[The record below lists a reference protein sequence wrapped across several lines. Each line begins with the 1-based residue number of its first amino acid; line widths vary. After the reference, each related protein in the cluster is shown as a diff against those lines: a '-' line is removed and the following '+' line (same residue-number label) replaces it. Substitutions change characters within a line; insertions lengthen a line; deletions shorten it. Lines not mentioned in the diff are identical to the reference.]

1 MVKSMTGFGRSQLNE
16 GGYQVSCEIR
26 GVNHRFFDPHI
37 RMPRRYNILE
47 ERIKEEVKKS
57 IQRGRIEININVDKT
72 DDSRRTLKVD
82 KGLAIA
88 YYNYLKELAENLNIS
103 KEIRVIDV
111 FRLPEVFNLQ
121 DEEEDL
127 DLLWKVLHKA
137 VQTAVT
143 GVLDM
148 REKEGRNLVKDILA
162 RNDLILSYARELEE
176 RAPAVEVE
184 YRHKLQS
191 RILEVLD
198 KQDMLDENRL
208 LQEVAIFADKTSITE
223 EIVRLKSHV
232 QHLKDLLGAHEAVGR
247 KCDFL
252 VQEMFREINTISS
265 KSNDLKMSQIVVDV
279 KAEVEKIREQLQN
292 IE

>member
-1 MVKSMTGFGRSQLNE
+1 MVRSMTGFGRSQIDE
-16 GGYQVSCEIR
+16 GGYQISCEIR

-37 RMPRRYNILE
+37 RMPRRYNVLE
-47 ERIKEEVKKS
+47 EKIKEEIKKH
-57 IQRGRIEININVDKT
+57 IQRGRIEVNINVDKT

-111 FRLPEVFNLQ
+111 FRLPEVFSLQ
-121 DEEEDL
+121 DEQEDL
-127 DLLWKVLHKA
+127 ELLWKVMQKA
-137 VQTAVT
+137 VQTSVT
-143 GVLDM
+143 GLLDM
-148 REKEGRNLVKDILA
+148 REKEGRNLVQDILA
-162 RNDLILSYARELEE
+162 RNDLISSYARELEE

-184 YRHKLQS
+184 YRNKLQS

-198 KQDMLDENRL
+198 QEMLDENRL

-223 EIVRLKSHV
+223 EIVRLQSHV
-232 QHLKDLLGAHEAVGR
+232 QHLKDLLAVNDAVGR

>member
-1 MVKSMTGFGRSQLNE
+1 MVRSMTGFGRSQINE
-16 GGYQVSCEIR
+16 GGYQISCEIR

-37 RMPRRYNILE
+37 RMPRRYSVLE
-47 ERIKEEVKKS
+47 EKIKEELKKH

-88 YYNYLKELAENLNIS
+88 YYNYLKELAENLDIS

-111 FRLPEVFNLQ
+111 FRLPEVCNLQ
-121 DEEEDL
+121 DEQEDL
-127 DLLWKVLHKA
+127 DVLWELLQKA
-137 VQTAVT
+137 VQIAVT
-143 GVLDM
+143 GVMNM
-148 REKEGRNLVKDILA
+148 REKEGQNLAEDILK
-162 RNDLILSYARELEE
+162 RNELILSYANELEE

-184 YRHKLQS
+184 YRNRMQS
-191 RILEVLD
+191 RILEILE
-198 KQDMLDENRL
+198 QEMLDENRL
-208 LQEVAIFADKTSITE
+208 MQEVAIFADKTSITE

-232 QHLKDLLGAHEAVGR
+232 KHLKDLLAVNDAMGR

-265 KSNDLKMSQIVVDV
+265 KSNDLKTSQIVVDV

>member
-1 MVKSMTGFGRSQLNE
+1 MVRSMTGFGRSQVNDE
-16 GGYQVSCEIR
+16 RYQISCEIR
-26 GVNHRFFDPHI
+26 GVNHRFLDPHI

-47 ERIKEEVKKS
+47 EKIKEEIKGC
-57 IQRGRIEININVDKT
+57 IQRGRLEININVDKT
-72 DDSRRTLKVD
+72 DDSHRTLKVD

-88 YYNYLKELAENLNIS
+88 YYNYLKEIAENLNIS

-127 DLLWKVLHKA
+127 DLVWSIMQRA
-137 VQTAVT
+137 VKEAVD
-143 GVLDM
+143 GVLEM
-148 REKEGRNLVKDILA
+148 REKEGFNLTQDILA
-162 RNDLILSYARELEE
+162 RNDLILSRVRELEQ
-176 RAPAVEVE
+176 RAPGVEAE
-184 YRHKLQS
+184 YRNRLQA
-191 RILEVLD
+191 RILEIIDPDL
-198 KQDMLDENRL
+198 LDENRL
-208 LQEVAIFADKTSITE
+208 LQEVAIASDKTSITE

-232 QHLKDLLGAHEAVGR
+232 EHLKELLKLDDAVGR

-279 KAEVEKIREQLQN
+279 KAEIEKIREQLQN

>member
-1 MVKSMTGFGRSQLNE
+1 MVRSMTGFGRSQVNDQ
-16 GGYQVSCEIR
+16 GYQISCEIR
-26 GVNHRFFDPHI
+26 GVNHRFLDPHI

-47 ERIKEEVKKS
+47 EKIKEELKRC
-57 IQRGRIEININVDKT
+57 IQRGRLEININVDKT
-72 DDSRRTLKVD
+72 DDSHRSLKVD

-88 YYNYLKELAENLNIS
+88 YYNYLKEIAENLNIS

-127 DLLWKVLHKA
+127 DLVWTIMQRA
-137 VQTAVT
+137 VKLAVD
-143 GVLDM
+143 GVLEM
-148 REKEGRNLVKDILA
+148 REKEGYNLVLDILS
-162 RNDLILSYARELEE
+162 RNDLILSRVRELEQ
-176 RAPAVEVE
+176 RSPEVE
-184 YRHKLQS
+184 IEYRNKLQA
-191 RILEVLD
+191 RILEVIDPEL
-198 KQDMLDENRL
+198 LDENRL

-232 QHLKDLLGAHEAVGR
+232 EHLKELLALEDAVGR

-279 KAEVEKIREQLQN
+279 KAEIEKIREQLQN

>member
-1 MVKSMTGFGRSQLNE
+1 MVRSMTGFGRSQINE
-16 GGYQVSCEIR
+16 GGYQISCEIR

-37 RMPRRYNILE
+37 RMPRRYNVLE
-47 ERIKEEVKKS
+47 EKIKEEVKKRV
-57 IQRGRIEININVDKT
+57 QRGRIEININVDKT

-127 DLLWKVLHKA
+127 DVLWNILHKA
-137 VQTAVT
+137 IQTAVT
-143 GVLDM
+143 DVLDM
-148 REKEGRNLVKDILA
+148 REKEGKNLAQDILA
-162 RNDLILSYARELEE
+162 RNDLILSYTKELEE

-184 YRHKLQS
+184 YRNKMQS
-191 RILEVLD
+191 RILEVLE
-198 KQDMLDENRL
+198 QEMLDENRL

-232 QHLKDLLGAHEAVGR
+232 QHLKDLLAVSEAVGR

-265 KSNDLKMSQIVVDV
+265 KSNDLRMSQIVVDV
-279 KAEVEKIREQLQN
+279 KAEVEKIREQIQN

>member
-1 MVKSMTGFGRSQLNE
+1 MVRSMTGFGRSQIDE
-16 GGYQVSCEIR
+16 GGYQISCEIR

-37 RMPRRYNILE
+37 RMPRRYSVLE
-47 ERIKEEVKKS
+47 EKIKEEIKKH
-57 IQRGRIEININVDKT
+57 IQRGRIEVNINVDKT

-82 KGLAIA
+82 KGLALA

-121 DEEEDL
+121 DEQEDL
-127 DLLWKVLHKA
+127 ELLWEILQKA

-148 REKEGRNLVKDILA
+148 REKEGQNLVQDILA
-162 RNDLILSYARELEE
+162 RNNLISSYARELEE

-184 YRHKLQS
+184 YRNKMQS
-191 RILEVLD
+191 RILELLD
-198 KQDMLDENRL
+198 QEMLDENRL

-223 EIVRLKSHV
+223 EIVRLQSHV
-232 QHLKDLLGAHEAVGR
+232 QHLRDLLAINDAVGR

-265 KSNDLKMSQIVVDV
+265 KSSDLKMSQIVVDV

>member
-1 MVKSMTGFGRSQLNE
+1 MVRSMTGFGRSQINE
-16 GGYQVSCEIR
+16 GGYQISCEIR

-37 RMPRRYNILE
+37 RMPRRYNVLE
-47 ERIKEEVKKS
+47 EKIKEEVKKH

-121 DEEEDL
+121 DEQEDL
-127 DLLWKVLHKA
+127 DVLWNILQKA

-148 REKEGRNLVKDILA
+148 REKEGQNLVQDILA
-162 RNDLILSYARELEE
+162 RNDLILSYAKELEE

-184 YRHKLQS
+184 YRNKMQS
-191 RILEVLD
+191 RILEVLEQE
-198 KQDMLDENRL
+198 KLDENRL

-232 QHLKDLLGAHEAVGR
+232 QHLKDLLAVNEAVGR

-265 KSNDLKMSQIVVDV
+265 KSNDLRMSQIVVDV

>member
-1 MVKSMTGFGRSQLNE
+1 MVRSMTGFGRSQINE
-16 GGYQVSCEIR
+16 GGYQISCEIR

-37 RMPRRYNILE
+37 RMPRRYSVLE
-47 ERIKEEVKKS
+47 EKIKEELKKH

-88 YYNYLKELAENLNIS
+88 YYNYLKELAENLDIS
-103 KEIRVIDV
+103 EEIRVIDV
-111 FRLPEVFNLQ
+111 FRLPEVCNLQ
-121 DEEEDL
+121 DEQEDL
-127 DLLWKVLHKA
+127 DVLWELLQKA
-137 VQTAVT
+137 VQIAVT
-143 GVLDM
+143 GVMNM
-148 REKEGRNLVKDILA
+148 REKEGQNLAEDILK
-162 RNDLILSYARELEE
+162 RNELILSYANELEE

-184 YRHKLQS
+184 YRNRMQS
-191 RILEVLD
+191 RILEILE
-198 KQDMLDENRL
+198 QEMLDENRL
-208 LQEVAIFADKTSITE
+208 MQEVAIFADKTSITE

-232 QHLKDLLGAHEAVGR
+232 KHLKDLLAVNDAMGR

-265 KSNDLKMSQIVVDV
+265 KSNDLKTSQIVVDV